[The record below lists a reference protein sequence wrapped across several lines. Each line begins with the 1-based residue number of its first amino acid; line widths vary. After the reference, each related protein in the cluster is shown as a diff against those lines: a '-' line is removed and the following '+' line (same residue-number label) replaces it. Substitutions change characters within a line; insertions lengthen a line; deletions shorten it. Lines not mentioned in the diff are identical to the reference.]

1 MKSEKQNLVCVV
13 CALLFAVLACGNGN
27 QQAEV
32 NKKVKE
38 ANRKL
43 EEVKMLLTQNDERN
57 RRLFSANVQ
66 TEAELAEYKKEKNNE
81 AEEIIADYEKVSA
94 MLREISQ
101 IFDEVSRMNL
111 NEKYKEYAKLKSDE
125 FAKRAEAIAFRKGNA
140 EAFIEIDD
148 QKRMTKR
155 FDENNTKADKLFNE
169 AEEIRKKSKKL
180 EDENRDLF
188 VDLEK

>member
-1 MKSEKQNLVCVV
+1 MKSGKQNLVWAV

-27 QQAEV
+27 QQTEA
-32 NKKVKE
+32 NKKVEE

-43 EEVKMLLTQNDERN
+43 EDAKMLLAKNDERN
-57 RRLFSANVQ
+57 RKLFSANVQ
-66 TEAELAEYKKEKNNE
+66 TETELAEYKKAKNNE
-81 AEEIIADYEKVSA
+81 AEEIVADYEKVSA